1 MTVPRAASFAVTFKV
16 GGNEQINMPGTSSLS
31 EEIIDELLECLDIF
45 NRGNE
50 AELKAH
56 INEDAYYRNFIGLV
70 KSLAPDGETVKVVG
84 FTTLRRGKV
93 KKVSL
98 MARNS
103 ELSPKELQ
111 HQSEKEERVQVS
123 GILKMA
129 DSRKKGTD
137 QIEIIDTSNTHHTI
151 IVPSGMMSDI
161 VKPLWERQVLV
172 TGIRQGK
179 KINLRDI
186 QPLDSK
192 DHDSP

>member
-1 MTVPRAASFAVTFKV
+1 
-16 GGNEQINMPGTSSLS
+16 
-31 EEIIDELLECLDIF
+31 
-45 NRGNE
+45 
-50 AELKAH
+50 
-56 INEDAYYRNFIGLV
+56 
-70 KSLAPDGETVKVVG
+70 
-84 FTTLRRGKV
+84 
-93 KKVSL
+93 